1 MTGDTVPWEPGT
13 HPSVTS
19 THKKTLKEEFT
30 TIIIDHIEGSEICN
44 RCGCREIE
52 HEWIIDRLTTTLV
65 QAVTHRL
72 DRIIV

>member
-30 TIIIDHIEGSEICN
+30 TLVDDLVPFIIEQPTM
-44 RCGCREIE
+44 
-52 HEWIIDRLTTTLV
+52 DRLTTALV
-65 QAVTHRL
+65 RAVTHRL
-72 DRIIV
+72 DHIIV